1 MTNVDF
7 RMTNAAADLHPFIPP
22 LRDNSFLID
31 QIAAVSGVDRQQAT
45 RRFIAEH
52 LNLGTNVAEAL
63 RSAGIRPY
71 EWSQELEQ
79 FYGTTDSFLYETLVW
94 NRTNQKNDLRLWIG
108 KYLAGVTS
116 PPLRI
121 LAFGDG
127 LGIDSYYLAQ
137 LGHHVTYFDVS
148 QPCAQFA
155 AAILSSG
162 NLAVRVISDPSV
174 LEPNYFQAIVCLDT
188 LEHVPSPAELVGWLA
203 GLLQSGGRFIVHA
216 PFYFIHPCAPT
227 HLRSNCTYSGD
238 LRRVFGPH
246 HLVPVDGRM
255 FWDPLVL
262 QKSEPGGLRPGA
274 PPWQIRLG
282 GALLRLGR
290 WPTNP
295 ITLYARLVSSRRE
308 LPGMVADLV

>member
-1 MTNVDF
+1 
-7 RMTNAAADLHPFIPP
+7 MTNAVAEMNPYIPP

-31 QIAAVSGVDRQQAT
+31 QIAAVSGVDRQQVT

-52 LNLGTNVAEAL
+52 LNLGTNVVEAL

-71 EWSQELEQ
+71 EWSQDLER
-79 FYGTTDSFLYETLVW
+79 FYGSTDAFLYETLVW
-94 NRTNQKNDLRLWIG
+94 NRTNQKNDLRSWIG
-108 KYLAGVTS
+108 RYLAGVS
-116 PPLRI
+116 PSPQRV

-137 LGHHVTYFDVS
+137 LGHEVTYFDVS
-148 QPCAQFA
+148 QPCARFA
-155 AAILSSG
+155 TAIFSSG
-162 NLAVRVISDPSV
+162 NVSVRVVSDPSV
-174 LEPNYFQAIVCLDT
+174 LEPGHFQAIVCLDT
-188 LEHVPSPAELVGWLA
+188 LEHVPSPTELVGWLA
-203 GLLQSGGRFIVHA
+203 GLLRSGGRLIVHA

-227 HLRSNCTYSGD
+227 HLRTNCTYSGD
-238 LRRVFGPH
+238 VRRVFGPH
-246 HLVPVDGRM
+246 GLVPVGGRL

-262 QKSEPGGLRPGA
+262 QKTEPGGSHPQA
-274 PPWQIRLG
+274 PPWRIRLG

-295 ITLYARLVSSRRE
+295 ITPFARLVSRRRE